1 MRSIQASPPTTRP
14 TPARRQAAP
23 TGLST
28 RNDQGEA
35 PSPEAIASVP
45 RGSKATSRAVAR
57 ADASSPATR
66 EDACSRARAD
76 ATTCARDEASA
87 APEPVETRHAAARSA
102 SPSTARAGPRSAG
115 GTDGA
120 GRDRAGRR
128 LPVLGG
134 VTAGLGAALFVGGP
148 VGLVA
153 GAVAGVAVAVWL
165 RRLEPASVRRRREAI
180 DEALPLAVDLLASC
194 LAAGQAPAV
203 ALQQVTD
210 VVDHPLRDELQE
222 VATRLRLGADPI
234 RVWRDVA
241 AHPQLGSWGRT
252 VLRAVDSG
260 ASVADAMAA
269 HADDLRQA
277 SRSRV
282 EARARAVGVRAALPL
297 GVCLLPAFVLLG
309 VVPLVAGSLSVVTLP

>member
-1 MRSIQASPPTTRP
+1 M
-14 TPARRQAAP
+14 
-23 TGLST
+23 
-28 RNDQGEA
+28 
-35 PSPEAIASVP
+35 
-45 RGSKATSRAVAR
+45 
-57 ADASSPATR
+57 
-66 EDACSRARAD
+66 
-76 ATTCARDEASA
+76 
-87 APEPVETRHAAARSA
+87 
-102 SPSTARAGPRSAG
+102 
-115 GTDGA
+115 
-120 GRDRAGRR
+120 
-128 LPVLGG
+128 
-134 VTAGLGAALFVGGP
+134 
-148 VGLVA
+148 
-153 GAVAGVAVAVWL
+153 WL

>member
-1 MRSIQASPPTTRP
+1 MTSAVAIVAS
-14 TPARRQAAP
+14 ALAAAAV
-23 TGLST
+23 LL
-28 RNDQGEA
+28 A
-35 PSPEAIASVP
+35 WP
-45 RGSKATSRAVAR
+45 RG
-57 ADASSPATR
+57 PAL
-66 EDACSRARAD
+66 
-76 ATTCARDEASA
+76 
-87 APEPVETRHAAARSA
+87 
-102 SPSTARAGPRSAG
+102 PSTARAGPRSAG

-148 VGLVA
+148 VGRVA
-153 GAVAGVAVAVWL
+153 GAVAGVAGAVWL

-222 VATRLRLGADPI
+222 VATRLRLAADPI

-277 SRSRV
+277 SRNRV

>member
-1 MRSIQASPPTTRP
+1 MTSAVAIVAS
-14 TPARRQAAP
+14 ALAAA
-23 TGLST
+23 TVLL
-28 RNDQGEA
+28 A
-35 PSPEAIASVP
+35 WP
-45 RGSKATSRAVAR
+45 RG
-57 ADASSPATR
+57 PAL
-66 EDACSRARAD
+66 
-76 ATTCARDEASA
+76 
-87 APEPVETRHAAARSA
+87 
-102 SPSTARAGPRSAG
+102 PSTARAGPRSAG

>member
-1 MRSIQASPPTTRP
+1 MTSAVAIVAS
-14 TPARRQAAP
+14 ALAAAAV
-23 TGLST
+23 LL
-28 RNDQGEA
+28 A
-35 PSPEAIASVP
+35 WP
-45 RGSKATSRAVAR
+45 RG
-57 ADASSPATR
+57 PAL
-66 EDACSRARAD
+66 
-76 ATTCARDEASA
+76 
-87 APEPVETRHAAARSA
+87 
-102 SPSTARAGPRSAG
+102 PSTARAGPRSAG

-203 ALQQVTD
+203 ALQPVTD
-210 VVDHPLRDELQE
+210 VVDPPLRDELQE

>member
-1 MRSIQASPPTTRP
+1 MTSAVAIVAS
-14 TPARRQAAP
+14 ALAAA
-23 TGLST
+23 TVLL
-28 RNDQGEA
+28 A
-35 PSPEAIASVP
+35 WP
-45 RGSKATSRAVAR
+45 RG
-57 ADASSPATR
+57 PAL
-66 EDACSRARAD
+66 
-76 ATTCARDEASA
+76 
-87 APEPVETRHAAARSA
+87 
-102 SPSTARAGPRSAG
+102 PSTARAGPRSAG

-222 VATRLRLGADPI
+222 VATRLRLAADPI

>member
-1 MRSIQASPPTTRP
+1 MTSAVAIVAS
-14 TPARRQAAP
+14 ALAAAAV
-23 TGLST
+23 LL
-28 RNDQGEA
+28 A
-35 PSPEAIASVP
+35 WP
-45 RGSKATSRAVAR
+45 RG
-57 ADASSPATR
+57 PAL
-66 EDACSRARAD
+66 
-76 ATTCARDEASA
+76 
-87 APEPVETRHAAARSA
+87 
-102 SPSTARAGPRSAG
+102 PSTARAGPRSAG

-153 GAVAGVAVAVWL
+153 GAVAGIAVAVWL

>member
-1 MRSIQASPPTTRP
+1 MTSAVAIVAS
-14 TPARRQAAP
+14 ALAAAAV
-23 TGLST
+23 LL
-28 RNDQGEA
+28 A
-35 PSPEAIASVP
+35 WP
-45 RGSKATSRAVAR
+45 RG
-57 ADASSPATR
+57 PAL
-66 EDACSRARAD
+66 
-76 ATTCARDEASA
+76 
-87 APEPVETRHAAARSA
+87 
-102 SPSTARAGPRSAG
+102 PSTARAGPRSAG

-277 SRSRV
+277 SRSRG

>member
-1 MRSIQASPPTTRP
+1 MTSAVAIVASALAAAAVLLAWPRG
-14 TPARRQAAP
+14 PA
-23 TGLST
+23 L
-28 RNDQGEA
+28 
-35 PSPEAIASVP
+35 PSP
-45 RGSKATSRAVAR
+45 
-57 ADASSPATR
+57 
-66 EDACSRARAD
+66 
-76 ATTCARDEASA
+76 
-87 APEPVETRHAAARSA
+87 
-102 SPSTARAGPRSAG
+102 ARAGPRSAG

>member
-1 MRSIQASPPTTRP
+1 MTSAVAIVAS
-14 TPARRQAAP
+14 ALAAAAV
-23 TGLST
+23 LL
-28 RNDQGEA
+28 A
-35 PSPEAIASVP
+35 WP
-45 RGSKATSRAVAR
+45 RG
-57 ADASSPATR
+57 PAL
-66 EDACSRARAD
+66 
-76 ATTCARDEASA
+76 
-87 APEPVETRHAAARSA
+87 
-102 SPSTARAGPRSAG
+102 PSTARAGPRSAG

-297 GVCLLPAFVLLG
+297 GVCLLPAFLLLG
-309 VVPLVAGSLSVVTLP
+309 IVPLVAGSLSVVALP

>member
-1 MRSIQASPPTTRP
+1 MTSAVAIVAS
-14 TPARRQAAP
+14 ALAAAAV
-23 TGLST
+23 LL
-28 RNDQGEA
+28 A
-35 PSPEAIASVP
+35 WP
-45 RGSKATSRAVAR
+45 RG
-57 ADASSPATR
+57 PAL
-66 EDACSRARAD
+66 
-76 ATTCARDEASA
+76 
-87 APEPVETRHAAARSA
+87 
-102 SPSTARAGPRSAG
+102 PSTARAGPRSAG

-210 VVDHPLRDELQE
+210 VVAHPLRDELQE

>member
-1 MRSIQASPPTTRP
+1 MTSAVAIVAS
-14 TPARRQAAP
+14 ALAAAAV
-23 TGLST
+23 LL
-28 RNDQGEA
+28 A
-35 PSPEAIASVP
+35 WP
-45 RGSKATSRAVAR
+45 RG
-57 ADASSPATR
+57 PAL
-66 EDACSRARAD
+66 
-76 ATTCARDEASA
+76 
-87 APEPVETRHAAARSA
+87 
-102 SPSTARAGPRSAG
+102 PSTARAGPRSAG

-210 VVDHPLRDELQE
+210 VVDHPLRDELQA

>member
-1 MRSIQASPPTTRP
+1 MTSAVAIVAS
-14 TPARRQAAP
+14 ALAAAAV
-23 TGLST
+23 LL
-28 RNDQGEA
+28 A
-35 PSPEAIASVP
+35 WP
-45 RGSKATSRAVAR
+45 RG
-57 ADASSPATR
+57 PAL
-66 EDACSRARAD
+66 
-76 ATTCARDEASA
+76 
-87 APEPVETRHAAARSA
+87 
-102 SPSTARAGPRSAG
+102 PSTARAGPRSAG

-134 VTAGLGAALFVGGP
+134 VTAGLAAARFVGGP

>member
-1 MRSIQASPPTTRP
+1 MTSAVAIVAS
-14 TPARRQAAP
+14 ALAAAAV
-23 TGLST
+23 LL
-28 RNDQGEA
+28 A
-35 PSPEAIASVP
+35 WP
-45 RGSKATSRAVAR
+45 RG
-57 ADASSPATR
+57 PAL
-66 EDACSRARAD
+66 
-76 ATTCARDEASA
+76 
-87 APEPVETRHAAARSA
+87 
-102 SPSTARAGPRSAG
+102 PSTARAGPRSAG

-222 VATRLRLGADPI
+222 VATRLRLAADPI

>member
-1 MRSIQASPPTTRP
+1 MTSAVAIVAS
-14 TPARRQAAP
+14 ALAAAAV
-23 TGLST
+23 LL
-28 RNDQGEA
+28 A
-35 PSPEAIASVP
+35 WP
-45 RGSKATSRAVAR
+45 RG
-57 ADASSPATR
+57 PAL
-66 EDACSRARAD
+66 
-76 ATTCARDEASA
+76 
-87 APEPVETRHAAARSA
+87 
-102 SPSTARAGPRSAG
+102 PSTARAGPRSAG

-309 VVPLVAGSLSVVTLP
+309 VVPLVAGSLSVVALP

>member
-1 MRSIQASPPTTRP
+1 MTSAV
-14 TPARRQAAP
+14 
-23 TGLST
+23 
-28 RNDQGEA
+28 
-35 PSPEAIASVP
+35 AIVASVLAAAAVLLAWP
-45 RGSKATSRAVAR
+45 RG
-57 ADASSPATR
+57 PAL
-66 EDACSRARAD
+66 
-76 ATTCARDEASA
+76 
-87 APEPVETRHAAARSA
+87 
-102 SPSTARAGPRSAG
+102 PSTARAGPRSAG

>member
-1 MRSIQASPPTTRP
+1 MTSAVAIVAS
-14 TPARRQAAP
+14 ALAAAAV
-23 TGLST
+23 LL
-28 RNDQGEA
+28 A
-35 PSPEAIASVP
+35 WP
-45 RGSKATSRAVAR
+45 RG
-57 ADASSPATR
+57 PAL
-66 EDACSRARAD
+66 
-76 ATTCARDEASA
+76 
-87 APEPVETRHAAARSA
+87 
-102 SPSTARAGPRSAG
+102 PSTARAGPRSAG

>member
-1 MRSIQASPPTTRP
+1 MTSAVAIVAS
-14 TPARRQAAP
+14 ALAAAAV
-23 TGLST
+23 LL
-28 RNDQGEA
+28 A
-35 PSPEAIASVP
+35 WP
-45 RGSKATSRAVAR
+45 RG
-57 ADASSPATR
+57 PAL
-66 EDACSRARAD
+66 
-76 ATTCARDEASA
+76 
-87 APEPVETRHAAARSA
+87 
-102 SPSTARAGPRSAG
+102 PSTARAGPRSAG

-120 GRDRAGRR
+120 GRDRSGRR
-128 LPVLGG
+128 LPALGG

>member
-1 MRSIQASPPTTRP
+1 MTSAVAIVAS
-14 TPARRQAAP
+14 ALAAAAV
-23 TGLST
+23 LL
-28 RNDQGEA
+28 A
-35 PSPEAIASVP
+35 WP
-45 RGSKATSRAVAR
+45 RG
-57 ADASSPATR
+57 PAL
-66 EDACSRARAD
+66 
-76 ATTCARDEASA
+76 
-87 APEPVETRHAAARSA
+87 
-102 SPSTARAGPRSAG
+102 PSTARAGPRSAG

-222 VATRLRLGADPI
+222 VATRLRLAADPI

-309 VVPLVAGSLSVVTLP
+309 VVPLVAGSLSVVSLP

>member
-1 MRSIQASPPTTRP
+1 MTSAVAIVAS
-14 TPARRQAAP
+14 ALAAAAV
-23 TGLST
+23 LL
-28 RNDQGEA
+28 A
-35 PSPEAIASVP
+35 WP
-45 RGSKATSRAVAR
+45 RG
-57 ADASSPATR
+57 PAL
-66 EDACSRARAD
+66 
-76 ATTCARDEASA
+76 
-87 APEPVETRHAAARSA
+87 
-102 SPSTARAGPRSAG
+102 PSTARAGPRSAG

-260 ASVADAMAA
+260 ASVAEAMAA